1 MPVAKFKLKCI
12 GINRQ
17 MLLTVLIDTL
27 QLGPWSG
34 FRRKD
39 RR

>member
-1 MPVAKFKLKCI
+1 
-12 GINRQ
+12 

-27 QLGPWSG
+27 QLGTWSG